1 MHKVHK
7 CTNLLRRRPAERRA
21 RPTSRRS
28 ERPAPGTKKSGRP
41 AATAKTAAAKPK
53 PPAHDP
59 KATRILDL
67 AGLGEVT
74 VYAPKGE
81 ARGLALFASG
91 DGNWNL
97 GVWDMAHTAADLG
110 YWVAGFST
118 PAFLKALENGD
129 GECSDASGLL
139 DHIGSKVKTEFK
151 LPADWRPVLIGYSS
165 GATIM
170 YAALAQAGDTRFGG
184 AMTLGFCPDLIIHKP
199 FCEGAGLTADK
210 QTKPPYGIVFN
221 TVPAVKAPWIVLQ
234 GDIDQV
240 CNPPATEAFV
250 EQVKGGQR
258 RDAAEGRPRLFGAD
272 ATGCRSTGRACSICS
287 MRRNRRASPTFSA
300 DEPPRTGREHE
311 RDDRRRDSTR
321 PTPAA
326 ARLRACA
333 GSSRRRFSPWSPGC
347 CGTKSANFRCR
358 TSRRRCSTCR
368 PLPMLGVGALALFAV
383 AFTGVVDW
391 LIGRWLKLGLH
402 GARLPAPGLR
412 RQQHGQY
419 AESVRRDGREHP
431 PDGPVLAQGAAVARR
446 GADRHAGAV
455 ADVRAC
461 RCS

>member
-1 MHKVHK
+1 MFI
-7 CTNLLRRRPAERRA
+7 NLYKFNGLA
-21 RPTSRRS
+21 RLV
-28 ERPAPGTKKSGRP
+28 ALLAGTVASAATGIVLANEP
-41 AATAKTAAAKPK
+41 AATAATTTAAGADAQSAQVHKYTSAPANGTSSPADKSAKRKTNSPATKKGGTAQATAAKTAAAKPK

-59 KATRILDL
+59 KATRVLNL

-97 GVWDMAHTAADLG
+97 GVWDMAQTAADVG

-118 PAFLKALENGD
+118 PAFLKSLENGD

-170 YAALAQAGDTRFGG
+170 YAALAQAGDKRFGG
-184 AMTLGFCPDLIIHKP
+184 AMTLGFCPDLVIHKP

-250 EQVKGGQR
+250 DQVKGGR
-258 RDAAEGRPRLFGAD
+258 VVMLPKVGHGYSVPRNWMPQYRQGLIDLLDMAQ
-272 ATGCRSTGRACSICS
+272 
-287 MRRNRRASPTFSA
+287 P
-300 DEPPRTGREHE
+300 
-311 RDDRRRDSTR
+311 
-321 PTPAA
+321 
-326 ARLRACA
+326 
-333 GSSRRRFSPWSPGC
+333 SR
-347 CGTKSANFRCR
+347 
-358 TSRRRCSTCR
+358 
-368 PLPMLGVGALALFAV
+368 
-383 AFTGVVDW
+383 
-391 LIGRWLKLGLH
+391 
-402 GARLPAPGLR
+402 
-412 RQQHGQY
+412 
-419 AESVRRDGREHP
+419 
-431 PDGPVLAQGAAVARR
+431 
-446 GADRHAGAV
+446 V
-455 ADVRAC
+455 ADVRH
-461 RCS
+461 